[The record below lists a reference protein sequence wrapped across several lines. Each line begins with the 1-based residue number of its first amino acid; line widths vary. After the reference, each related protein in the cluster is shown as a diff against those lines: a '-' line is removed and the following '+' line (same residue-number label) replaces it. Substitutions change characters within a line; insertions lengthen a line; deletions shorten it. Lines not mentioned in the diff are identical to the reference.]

1 MTFPVGPTNGEK
13 ANVNGVTYTYNS
25 TLTAWTVSS
34 NFLDGIS
41 ANLVAANNITSSN
54 TVVVGTTVS
63 ATGNITGG
71 NVITSGLISAAGNIT
86 GGNLIGT
93 IRTAAQTNITSVG
106 TLSALSVTGNITGGN
121 VAVTNNISAG
131 GNLTVSGS
139 LIGDG
144 VSFADSTPANTLVT
158 TTSGN
163 VGIGTNTN
171 LTARLNFPEVNSGE
185 VINYYSSATEAAR
198 SGVGKYTS
206 ETRHYVATNDFFAW
220 RTGGPSG
227 TERMRIDSAGR
238 VTTPSQPLFSASD
251 SRGLNITSQVLTSSN
266 CFDSIDYNVGGHFN
280 AGTGRFTAPVAGYY
294 DCTFH
299 CADASASGK
308 DTNLRIRKNGL
319 SNSGPLTE
327 AYNQAGL
334 GGTNVFVRCIIQ
346 CSIGDYID
354 FEAARLNT
362 VGAIQH
368 KRFIIH
374 LIG

>member
-1 MTFPVGPTNGEK
+1 
-13 ANVNGVTYTYNS
+13 
-25 TLTAWTVSS
+25 VSS

-63 ATGNITGG
+63 ATGNITGAQFIG
-71 NVITSGLISAAGNIT
+71 SGAALTNIHGSNIASGTVPSARLSGSYTINISGAATTSGT
-86 GGNLIGT
+86 VT
-93 IRTAAQTNITSVG
+93 TAAQPNITSVG
-106 TLSALSVTGNITGGN
+106 TLSALSVSGNVTGGN
-121 VAVTNNISAG
+121 VTVTNNISAG

-308 DTNLRIRKNGL
+308 ETNLRIRKNGL